1 MSNEATLTR
10 NMRPLESQAV
20 LPWEKEDGYTS
31 LYDALV
37 ADFRPKG
44 EAQRLLVER
53 LAWIAWRRKRIQY
66 AERALHLA
74 QVSEHTGVSSDSW
87 LTRQALIGSG
97 VSGQAAT
104 VKDAVETGPEDDT
117 RQGAYNAEEDDDL
130 NKAIAILEGSK
141 TKAALEAAIALLR
154 DDTIAWWNNVLED
167 EGEGDSTSER
177 AERLLAFLSGVVR
190 EQMDD
195 QIAAVEQR
203 PAVRLMAWGKSVD
216 ALRLMK
222 LMLLDGELDRQ
233 FERTLGMLLALQTK
247 RSDEGK
253 NAG

>member
-1 MSNEATLTR
+1 MSGSSADRRLT
-10 NMRPLESQAV
+10 
-20 LPWEKEDGYTS
+20 
-31 LYDALV
+31 
-37 ADFRPKG
+37 
-44 EAQRLLVER
+44 
-53 LAWIAWRRKRIQY
+53 
-66 AERALHLA
+66 H
-74 QVSEHTGVSSDSW
+74 
-87 LTRQALIGSG
+87 QALIGTG

-104 VKDAVETGPEDDT
+104 VKDAVESGPEDDI
-117 RQGAYNAEEDDDL
+117 RQGAYNAHENEDL
-130 NKAIAILEGSK
+130 NKAIAILESSK

-154 DDTIAWWNNVLED
+154 NDTIAWWNNVLED
-167 EGEGDSTSER
+167 EGEGDSISER
-177 AERLLAFLSGVVR
+177 AERLLSFLSGVVR

-222 LMLLDGELDRQ
+222 LLLLDGELDRQ

-253 NAG
+253 NTG

>member
-1 MSNEATLTR
+1 MSNEAVLPR
-10 NMRPLESQAV
+10 NMRPLESQVV
-20 LPWEKEDGYTS
+20 LPWEKEEEYTA

-37 ADFRPKG
+37 ADLSPKG

-53 LAWIAWRRKRIQY
+53 LAWIAWRRTRIQY

-74 QVSEHTGVSSDSW
+74 QVSDHVGSSADRR
-87 LTRQALIGSG
+87 LTHQALIGTG

-104 VKDAVETGPEDDT
+104 VKDAVETGPEDDIK
-117 RQGAYNAEEDDDL
+117 QGAYNAEEEEDL
-130 NKAIAILEGSK
+130 NKAIAILECSK
-141 TKAALEAAIALLR
+141 TKAALDAAITLLR
-154 DDTIAWWNNVLED
+154 SDTIDWWNNVLED
-167 EGEGDSTSER
+167 EGEGDSTAER
-177 AERLLAFLSGVVR
+177 AERLLSFLSGVVR

-222 LMLLDGELDRQ
+222 LLLLDGELDRQ
-233 FERTLGMLLALQTK
+233 FERTLGMLMALQA
-247 RSDEGK
+247 RQSGEGK
-253 NAG
+253 NS